1 MVFVVK
7 LYMAVGIIV
16 HQFIKIQKVSML
28 FIMTLKSKLNIKNIL
43 KDRNIQVAKLSILIK
58 KNIENLKK

>member
-1 MVFVVK
+1 
-7 LYMAVGIIV
+7 
-16 HQFIKIQKVSML
+16 ML